1 MLQLITSRGKLD
13 GIQPITIHGIVEDG
27 HCISVR
33 VDDGLDGQPISWGMT
48 DRQITAFKN
57 IIENRASQCQTS

>member
-1 MLQLITSRGKLD
+1 MPQLITSRGKLD

-48 DRQITAFKN
+48 KCAASAMVQIA
-57 IIENRASQCQTS
+57 AWLPVPL